1 MKSMSYF
8 FAICILLHTTAEFC
22 MAEGAKSV
30 ERQRDTVTIIR
41 EKIVYELDS
50 TRLNISKEAFSVA
63 LASATT
69 TTEFLKWFLG
79 IFASAITLT
88 LGILS
93 YLNGRKTDKLE
104 ARLAE
109 FFKKEPQ
116 ITANIEKSQEM
127 IKKLEELL
135 PKAEETASQLEESM
149 TKAIEAQVPDT
160 KQIEN
165 IIQNITIDGGTV

>member
-1 MKSMSYF
+1 MKSVFHF
-8 FAICILLHTTAEFC
+8 FAICILLHVTAEFC
-22 MAEGAKSV
+22 LAKGIQPI
-30 ERQRDTVTIIR
+30 EQQYDTVIVIR
-41 EKIVYELDS
+41 EKIVYQLDS
-50 TRLNISKEAFSVA
+50 TRLSVSKDAFSVA
-63 LASATT
+63 LASAAT

-79 IFASAITLT
+79 IFASIITLT

-135 PKAEETASQLEESM
+135 PKAEETASQLEDSM